1 MGIINE
7 NENEKKNENNNFE
20 KEFIPKNIDLK
31 LLSQEDQNIINNIP
45 HTDFT
50 YICIYCHKIPQ
61 LDIKYDKDE
70 GHIKSLCLQE
80 CGNKIKLDNS
90 KSNDPLELKLDIN
103 NNFGLKKISLETLY
117 KENYM
122 NINNNIILKN
132 ENKLPFETINEL
144 HEYLKVYK
152 SYLNLREEMKKY
164 NFGETKN
171 NELFSLFEDLLYI
184 GLYGFGTY
192 NEYKN
197 SILIK
202 EFLLEK
208 FKIFNKIQVLTN
220 GLKLYRFNYV
230 TFKKTANV
238 IPLKDNIIALKYHNK
253 DYNNKFCVLKFELN
267 NNNSFDSNIYQK
279 YFIFDSY
286 KDIPLELRKN
296 FILCNE
302 SLEFDKIFYF
312 GKNEYL
318 VQPENQ
324 KILYKFYFDENIN
337 EYLYKKFN
345 INIEGD
351 ISNIF
356 VLDNNDIVVITFSH
370 VYIFTIDYGSN
381 LLFCIKQFLD
391 LNYPYQRPT
400 LLKMKNGNFIINF
413 PKKLVYFSKSYE
425 IITIF
430 KIIYIKTQFKTQFYD
445 MIKLNNENIIFG
457 NMGKSYHLNVKTF
470 DFSFFEISE
479 YASFG
484 INDNIL
490 GKANSD
496 SFSLFDYKLNKSI
509 YIENFGDPYYWM
521 NSRFILLDRSK
532 NIFGFISNN
541 YSNTFMK
548 IYQIKN

>member
-7 NENEKKNENNNFE
+7 NENGKKNENNNFK

-45 HTDFT
+45 HIDFT

-90 KSNDPLELKLDIN
+90 KSNDPLALKLDIN

-197 SILIK
+197 SIIIK

-220 GLKLYRFNYV
+220 GLKLYRLNYV

-302 SLEFDKIFYF
+302 RLEFDKIFYF

-324 KILYKFYFDENIN
+324 KILYKFYYDENIN